1 MGDRRMSTREDREW
15 DELQDRIADDQ
26 EAREAAEADGDED
39 WRESALTDG
48 ERNR

>member
-1 MGDRRMSTREDREW
+1 MSTYEDREW
-15 DELQDRIADDQ
+15 DALQDRIAEDQ

-39 WRESALTDG
+39 WRESALTDW